1 MRWLMKRESS
11 VRRTA
16 PSLHDDKSNATVLR
30 EFVEPETS
38 PVYETL
44 ENGAAL
50 FDADAWNY
58 EEWRLYKAFTPLDDV
73 SAWTQVWSQLLP
85 VLARIDS
92 RLLLDLLRWPLRAVS
107 ALGPD
112 SPFRQKVVEGFRIA
126 RTCCVSP
133 DLEELRASVTSL
145 LDDKC
150 IQVIQAFAENYDL
163 TNYDNELNH
172 SQMRTVLAAQ
182 GADLSFG
189 NVSTFKMGF
198 DLGNHHKHAVTEPQA
213 PRPRRGRPIKVKKQI
228 KRKRLDAW
236 NVFVSTHKPT
246 CPRSQAGQCIKE
258 GEHLRR
264 LGRQWKEL
272 SAEMRRP
279 YERMSVARQ
288 AAQSA
293 HESSAEEDHAEQDPA
308 PVRGPLTWPF
318 CDESSPLRG
327 PLLCKPEFT
336 DDIGTKVDEWVQNI
350 EAIVC
355 HDPMALPTH
364 ATTYACHCTPGL
376 CRQSKFDEA
385 TRMKNIFFRRKN
397 IRVLSAY
404 AVVGEGSGDESIF
417 SSCFLVAHAFNK
429 PKKLVFLLLE
439 PVLPTLWADVH
450 TAQNFPWSFKF
461 ARVASD
467 AGRQR
472 LHFIIDMHFFV
483 DVATKAARLAVDQVE
498 CQELKFQVSGLDSL
512 LVESAVMPLG
522 LMNPIFDELHE
533 LDSTGTSRLG
543 NYVMCNR
550 VRCLTF

>member
-73 SAWTQVWSQLLP
+73 SAWTQVWSQFLP

-112 SPFRQKVVEGFRIA
+112 SPFRQKVVEAFRIA

-145 LDDKC
+145 LDDRC

-213 PRPRRGRPIKVKKQI
+213 PRPRRGRPIKAKKKI

-385 TRMKNIFFRRKN
+385 TRMKNIFFRKKTSECCQLTLSLAKARATRAYFLHASWLLMPSINQRSSYSFCSNRFCQRSGRTCTQRKTFLGVSSLREWRAT
-397 IRVLSAY
+397 RVGSACT
-404 AVVGEGSGDESIF
+404 
-417 SSCFLVAHAFNK
+417 SSSTCTCLLMWRQKRHASQS
-429 PKKLVFLLLE
+429 
-439 PVLPTLWADVH
+439 TR
-450 TAQNFPWSFKF
+450 WS
-461 ARVASD
+461 
-467 AGRQR
+467 
-472 LHFIIDMHFFV
+472 
-483 DVATKAARLAVDQVE
+483 
-498 CQELKFQVSGLDSL
+498 
-512 LVESAVMPLG
+512 
-522 LMNPIFDELHE
+522 
-533 LDSTGTSRLG
+533 
-543 NYVMCNR
+543 
-550 VRCLTF
+550 VRI